1 MVNEDKD
8 KQLKLVGEVTGASRR
23 KRNDGQWEV
32 RLEKLDLLPR
42 EAALE
47 TTGEGNGQPERRL
60 ENWDKTP
67 KDRDG

>member
-32 RLEKLDLLPR
+32 RLEKLDKLPR
-42 EAALE
+42 EAGLE
-47 TTGEGNGQPERRL
+47 TIGEGNGQPERRL
-60 ENWDKTP
+60 
-67 KDRDG
+67 